1 MQSKNDYD
9 ECSRCC
15 PECIVARSNHCAHCP
30 AYRQTVAASVED
42 GYDYSHLIG
51 NPGMRH
57 DNSFDA
63 MQFDQLLTDYDRV
76 LLRFGMRILWQ

>member
-1 MQSKNDYD
+1 MQFKNDCE

-15 PECIVARSNHCAHCP
+15 PECIVTGSNHCAHCP
-30 AYRQTVAASVED
+30 AYRQTVAARVEE

-51 NPGMRH
+51 NPGKRP

-63 MQFDQLLTDYDRV
+63 TQFDQLLTDYDRT
-76 LLRFGMRILWQ
+76 LLRFGMHILWT

>member
-15 PECIVARSNHCAHCP
+15 PECTTTRSNHCAHCP
-30 AYRQTVAASVED
+30 AHRQTVAASVEHRC
-42 GYDYSHLIG
+42 DYSHLIG
-51 NPGMRH
+51 NPGKRP

-63 MQFDQLLTDYDRV
+63 TQFDQLLSDYDRK
-76 LLRFGMRILWQ
+76 LLGFGMRISWQ

>member
-15 PECIVARSNHCAHCP
+15 PECTVTRSNHCAHCP

-42 GYDYSHLIG
+42 GCDYSHLIG
-51 NPGMRH
+51 NPGKRP
-57 DNSFDA
+57 DDSFDA
-63 MQFDQLLTDYDRV
+63 AQFDQLLSDYDR
-76 LLRFGMRILWQ
+76 LLLGFGMRILWQ